1 MIFTMLIF
9 QLIFAVSCLF
19 CRVDQTTFTLI
30 IIISN
35 VVTWARAIVEVRRKR
50 ERARIAEKERQ
61 ERRRR
66 AIANGQLSPDCVGTV
81 EHYAERVMNA

>member
-1 MIFTMLIF
+1 MLIIQF
-9 QLIFAVSCLF
+9 AFAVACLF
-19 CRVDQTTFTLI
+19 SGIDRITFTWI

-61 ERRRR
+61 ERQRR
-66 AIANGQLSPDCVGTV
+66 AM
-81 EHYAERVMNA
+81 AEK